1 MANARSIT
9 SFTSGDHVRS
19 LVRRRDRVYDR
30 VGNHQLIEAL
40 ESVVRSLR
48 SSRSITAA
56 IVESTTR
63 HPTDLTR
70 ALVLSINEGHTLA
83 EACAER
89 VHHVDDRDEV
99 LVLHALTLIASHGGD
114 AAANLDAVV
123 TTLHD
128 RRHQMAERLVQA
140 STASASARLLT
151 WLPIGCG
158 ALLALD
164 SPGFRHTLFATTAGW
179 ACLSIGVGLNL
190 AGRFWTRRLVRSP

>member
-1 MANARSIT
+1 MRP
-9 SFTSGDHVRS
+9 
-19 LVRRRDRVYDR
+19 LVHRRDRVYDR
-30 VGNHQLIEAL
+30 VGNHQLTEAL

-70 ALVLSINEGHTLA
+70 ALVRSMNEGHTLA

-89 VHHVDDRDEV
+89 VRHVDDRDEV
-99 LVLHALTLIASHGGD
+99 LVLYALTLIASHGGD

-164 SPGFRHTLFATTAGW
+164 SPGFRRTLFATQAGW

>member
-70 ALVLSINEGHTLA
+70 ALDRNQLPVMGKVWGP
-83 EACAER
+83 EA
-89 VHHVDDRDEV
+89 
-99 LVLHALTLIASHGGD
+99 IAK
-114 AAANLDAVV
+114 N
-123 TTLHD
+123 
-128 RRHQMAERLVQA
+128 Q
-140 STASASARLLT
+140 STAHYGNLSVIVESSKKD
-151 WLPIGCG
+151 GY
-158 ALLALD
+158 D
-164 SPGFRHTLFATTAGW
+164 SR
-179 ACLSIGVGLNL
+179 SK
-190 AGRFWTRRLVRSP
+190 RSVRV